1 MEFVNKIVDEHI
13 IDVSGYEDVVNDFLK
28 EIDELEK
35 CIVGVLAQ
43 RNVLEQRLATGGH
56 NALQLEK
63 EISAID
69 GELSRIES
77 AMKTELLR
85 FEQSWASQN
94 SDNQKEQELKEM
106 MDNRLIG
113 FQMATGIRVVNIEE
127 K

>member
-43 RNVLEQRLATGGH
+43 RNILEQRLATGGN

>member
-43 RNVLEQRLATGGH
+43 RNILEQRLATGGN

-106 MDNRLIG
+106 MDN
-113 FQMATGIRVVNIEE
+113 
-127 K
+127 